1 MNVIDSKELSMM
13 SSEKWWPLFGI
24 MLCEA
29 EGV

>member
-24 MLCEA
+24 LCEA